1 MPETYR
7 PRDAD
12 QVRETVAWAA
22 AEERPLEIRGGGS
35 KRGLGRPA
43 GDLDVLD
50 VSGLDGVT
58 CYEPTELV
66 LAAAAGTPLAA
77 VEAELAGNRQR
88 LAFEPV
94 DYGPVTG
101 GPAGRSTIGGVLAC
115 NVSGPRRV
123 QAGAARDH
131 CLGVTAVSGRGEVF
145 KSGGRVVKNV
155 TGYDLSKLMAGSHGT
170 LAVLTE
176 VTFKVLPVPEETR
189 TVLIRGLDETA
200 GVAALGRAA
209 ASGLEPS
216 ALAHLP
222 PPAAS
227 RSAVDRVSG
236 AGGGVTAIRIEGPA
250 PSVAARCASSRK
262 LFGPAGDTDE
272 LGERDSDALWREIGG
287 ARLLPAD
294 DGPADDGVL
303 WRLSVPPATA
313 AGVVP
318 EIARALPPAGAVEA
332 MFDWAGGLIWLAI
345 EGVEDAAHGVVRGA
359 IAGGG
364 GHATLIRA
372 PEETRRR
379 VPVFHPRDPGLA
391 ALDARVKKGFDP
403 RGILNPG
410 RLSAGY

>member
-131 CLGVTAVSGRGEVF
+131 CLGVTAVSGRGEAF

-189 TVLIRGLDETA
+189 TILIRGLDETA

-209 ASGLEPS
+209 ASGLEPT

>member
-58 CYEPTELV
+58 YYEPTELV

-101 GPAGRSTIGGVLAC
+101 GPAERSTVGGVLAC
-115 NVSGPRRV
+115 NISGPRRV

-131 CLGVTAVSGRGEVF
+131 CLGVTAVSGRGEAF

-189 TVLIRGLDETA
+189 TVVIRGLDETA
-200 GVAALGRAA
+200 GIAALGRAA
-209 ASGLEPS
+209 ASGLEPT

-222 PPAAS
+222 PSAAS

-250 PSVAARCASSRK
+250 PSVEARCASSRK
-262 LFGPAGDTDE
+262 PFGPEGDTDE
-272 LGERDSDALWREIGG
+272 LDEPDSGALWREIGG
-287 ARLLPAD
+287 ARLL
-294 DGPADDGVL
+294 PADDGVL

-313 AGVVP
+313 AGIVP
-318 EIARALPPAGAVEA
+318 EIANALPPAGAVEA

-410 RLSAGY
+410 RLSADY